1 MQRKENFLPVFL
13 LIFIV
18 SAGILGLSFL
28 GKTRGIEGFLQRISY
43 SVGGGIS
50 SIFQNLPLIS
60 QNQNIKKLQEEN
72 LLLASKIIDRQK
84 LEREN
89 QALSDQFQTAKP
101 KSYILLPA
109 KILGMLNFIP
119 NISNP
124 SSLILDKG
132 ETDGIKVG
140 DAVVFKN
147 NLVGKVVRVTAYL
160 SKVDVVNNS
169 SSSFTARTEK
179 GALGL
184 IKGLGDLMVLD
195 NVLMSDALSKD
206 DIVMT
211 LPNQS
216 MDGAGVPSDLVVGKI
231 ISIDKNPSAVFQRA
245 EVKSLINFSSLS
257 TVFIITGIK

>member
-13 LIFIV
+13 LVFII
-18 SAGILGLSFL
+18 SAGILGLSLL
-28 GKTRGIEGFLQRISY
+28 GRTRGIEGFLQRISY
-43 SVGGGIS
+43 SIEGRIS
-50 SIFQNLPLIS
+50 NLFQNLPLIS

-72 LLLASKIIDRQK
+72 MLLASKIIDQQK

-89 QALSDQFQTAKP
+89 QALLDQFQTAKP

-109 KILGMLNFIP
+109 KVLGMLNFIP

-132 ETDGIKVG
+132 EADGIKVG
-140 DAVVFKN
+140 YAVVFKN
-147 NLVGKVVRVTAYL
+147 NLIGKVTKITSYL

-184 IKGLGDLMVLD
+184 IKGVNDLMILD
-195 NVLMSDALSKD
+195 NVLMSDTLSKG
-206 DIVMT
+206 DIVATM
-211 LPNQS
+211 PNQNI
-216 MDGAGVPSDLVVGKI
+216 DGAGVPSDLVVGKI
-231 ISIDKNPSAVFQRA
+231 ISIDRNPSAIFQRA
-245 EVKSLINFSSLS
+245 EVKSLLDFPSLS
-257 TVFIITGIK
+257 TVFIVTGIK

>member
-1 MQRKENFLPVFL
+1 MQRKENFLLVFL
-13 LIFIV
+13 LVFIL

-28 GKTRGIEGFLQRISY
+28 GKTRGIEGFLQKISY
-43 SVGGGIS
+43 SISGNIS
-50 SIFQNLPLIS
+50 SLFQNLPLLS
-60 QNQNIKKLQEEN
+60 QNQNIRKLQEEN
-72 LLLASKIIDRQK
+72 MLLASKIIDRQR

-101 KSYILLPA
+101 KSYILLPV
-109 KILGMLNFIP
+109 KVLGMLNFIP

-124 SSLILDKG
+124 SALILDKG
-132 ETDGIKVG
+132 ENDGIKVG

-147 NLVGKVVRVTAYL
+147 NLVGKVTKVTSYL

-169 SSSFTARTEK
+169 SSSFTARSEK

-195 NVLMSDALSKD
+195 NVLMSDTLAKD
-206 DIVMT
+206 DIVATM
-211 LPNQS
+211 PSQN

-245 EVKSLINFSSLS
+245 EVKSLLNFSSLS
-257 TVFIITGIK
+257 TVFIVTGIK

>member
-13 LIFIV
+13 LVFV
-18 SAGILGLSFL
+18 LSAGILGLSIL

-43 SVGGGIS
+43 SIEGSIS
-50 SIFQNLPLIS
+50 NLFQNLPLIS
-60 QNQNIKKLQEEN
+60 QNQNIKKLKAEN
-72 LLLASKIIDRQK
+72 LLLASKIMDRQK

-89 QALSDQFQTAKP
+89 QALLDQFQTAKP

-140 DAVVFKN
+140 DAVIFKN
-147 NLVGKVVRVTAYL
+147 NLVGKVTKVTAYL

-169 SSSFTARTEK
+169 SSSFTAKTEK

-184 IKGLGDLMVLD
+184 IKGLGDLMILD

-206 DIVMT
+206 DIVATM
-211 LPNQS
+211 PNQNI
-216 MDGAGVPSDLVVGKI
+216 DGVGAPTDIIVGKI

-245 EVKSLINFSSLS
+245 EVKSLLDFPRLS
-257 TVFIITGIK
+257 TVFIVTGIK

>member
-13 LIFIV
+13 LVFIV

-43 SVGGGIS
+43 SIGGSASG
-50 SIFQNLPLIS
+50 IFQNLPLIS
-60 QNQNIKKLQEEN
+60 QNETIKKLQEEN
-72 LLLASKIIDRQK
+72 LLLASKIIDRQR

-89 QALSDQFQTAKP
+89 QALLDQFQTAKP

-109 KILGMLNFIP
+109 KVLGMLNFIP

-147 NLVGKVVRVTAYL
+147 NLVGKVTKVTVYL
-160 SKVDVVNNS
+160 SRVDVVNN

-179 GALGL
+179 GGLGL
-184 IKGLGDLMVLD
+184 IKGLGDLMILD
-195 NVLMSDALSKD
+195 NVLLSDALSKD

-211 LPNQS
+211 MPNQNI
-216 MDGAGVPSDLVVGKI
+216 DGAGVPSDLVVGEI

-245 EVKSLINFSSLS
+245 EVKSLLNFSSLS
-257 TVFIITGIK
+257 TVFIVTGIK

>member
-1 MQRKENFLPVFL
+1 MKRNENPLPIFIFV
-13 LIFIV
+13 FIV
-18 SAGILGLSFL
+18 SAGILGLSL
-28 GKTRGIEGFLQRISY
+28 MGKTRGIEGFLQRISY
-43 SVGGGIS
+43 SIGGNIS
-50 SIFQNLPLIS
+50 TLFQNLPLIS

-72 LLLASKIIDRQK
+72 MLLASKIIDRQK

-89 QALSDQFQTAKP
+89 QALLDQFQTAKP

-109 KILGMLNFIP
+109 KVLGMLNFIP

-132 ETDGIKVG
+132 EIDGVKVG

-147 NLVGKVVRVTAYL
+147 NLVGKVVQVTAYL

-184 IKGLGDLMVLD
+184 IKGLGDLMILD
-195 NVLMSDALSKD
+195 NVLMSDAFSKD

-211 LPNQS
+211 MPNQN

-245 EVKSLINFSSLS
+245 EVKSLLDFYSLS

>member
-13 LIFIV
+13 LVFILSV
-18 SAGILGLSFL
+18 GTLGLSFF

-43 SVGGGIS
+43 SVEGNIS
-50 SIFQNLPLIS
+50 NLWQNLPLIS

-72 LLLASKIIDRQK
+72 LLLSSKIIDRQK

-195 NVLMSDALSKD
+195 NVLLSETLSKD
-206 DIVMT
+206 DIIVTM
-211 LPNQS
+211 PNQNI
-216 MDGAGVPSDLVVGKI
+216 DGAGVPSDLVVGKI